1 VVWSEFSTE
10 KKFEWVQKWDLSK
23 GDDRQMRRL
32 MERENKKIRDDYKRD
47 YNEAVRVSV
56 PIFCKHIAAENPQ
69 QLALFLQHRDPRYKQ
84 HQAKLR
90 SSRASSKKASGSSTP
105 AVLPDKTVQ
114 TEKQK
119 EEARLQAAA
128 DYEEQEWQRLH
139 LEPTSEE
146 SDDDEAEEEGDG
158 TGVRLDDGQGGE
170 IFECVA
176 CGKTFLTEASWENH
190 ERSKKH
196 KQAVWR

>member
-1 VVWSEFSTE
+1 
-10 KKFEWVQKWDLSK
+10 
-23 GDDRQMRRL
+23 
-32 MERENKKIRDDYKRD
+32 MELTW
-47 YNEAVRVSV
+47 
-56 PIFCKHIAAENPQ
+56 Q

-90 SSRASSKKASGSSTP
+90 TARATIKKSP
-105 AVLPDKTVQ
+105 AAEKPTAQIPVSNQ

-139 LEPTSEE
+139 LDPISGE
-146 SDDDEAEEEGDG
+146 SDDEEEEDDQGDG
-158 TGVRLDDGQGGE
+158 TGVRMDDGQGGE

-176 CGKTFLTEASWENH
+176 CNKTFLTEASWENH

-196 KQAVWR
+196 KQAVWRYVTIWVDGSSG

>member
-1 VVWSEFSTE
+1 
-10 KKFEWVQKWDLSK
+10 
-23 GDDRQMRRL
+23 
-32 MERENKKIRDDYKRD
+32 MELTW
-47 YNEAVRVSV
+47 
-56 PIFCKHIAAENPQ
+56 Q

-90 SSRASSKKASGSSTP
+90 TARATIKKSP
-105 AVLPDKTVQ
+105 AAEKPTAQIPVSNQ
-114 TEKQK
+114 TGKQK

-139 LEPTSEE
+139 LDPISGE
-146 SDDDEAEEEGDG
+146 SDDEEEEDDQGDG
-158 TGVRLDDGQGGE
+158 TGVRMDDGQGGE

-176 CGKTFLTEASWENH
+176 CNKTFLTEASWENH

-196 KQAVWR
+196 KQAVWRYVTIWVDGSSG